1 MEDKIMKKRVILSVT
16 LLLICGLIPLQ
27 KVSAKLTLT
36 VSGGSAKTTTTTD
49 TDDIT
54 FNVNVLY
61 TGDGIGIIT
70 LSAPVVGPAGN
81 TLRLGLAKVGTSPR
95 YANIQLNLNKNA
107 SQDILITA
115 PRWTTQPTH
124 GFKQVGTYNI
134 TFTAAF
140 GLAVDVNG
148 NPIDLVSFTA
158 TTSLT
163 LTVQEPSAEPSQ
175 PPRITVFSIDGLTRR
190 STTGN
195 VGDITYN
202 FLISNDGGESDTVAM
217 STRGDVSTASIS
229 PNNFSLEP
237 KASEDVILTL
247 PRAELSEAGLYIVA
261 VDVESESE
269 DDIVAT
275 IVTETT
281 ITPLPNQ
288 QPPSNPTNPTQST
301 EPTEPDLSTH
311 KVFFSEFMFEAGGGE
326 TPLPQWIEVYNGSD
340 STVNLNGWKLQ
351 WNSLQPTPVEVTT
364 TLDADFHIPAQQ
376 ARLIVTAL
384 GRYSGSNLSN
394 TTVYQ
399 LRSEKIAEGLIIE
412 DIQDIT
418 GGFSLKLM
426 NPADELIDH
435 IGTLS
440 GDKKTWELP
449 ETLIEGVRSSLIRRF
464 DEVVPL
470 SGVGVPRSG
479 IKRRGWI
486 RAIDTKRLIVGL
498 YYGSPHDL
506 GTPGYRRGKPLPVE
520 LSQFSAKFVK
530 DEVVIN
536 WTTESELDNAGFNIY
551 RSTSRTK
558 DFQRINTKLIQG
570 AGTTGQRNTYQYI
583 DKTAKLNVV
592 YYYRL
597 EDIDLAGTRGI
608 FTTYRLRGVI
618 TPTGKLISTWGTL
631 KDD

>member
-1 MEDKIMKKRVILSVT
+1 MKNRVLFLLT
-16 LLLICGLIPLQ
+16 LLLLCVLVPLQ

-36 VSGGSAKTTTTTD
+36 VTGDSGKTTKTTD
-49 TDDIT
+49 TNDIT
-54 FNVNVLY
+54 YTVNVLY
-61 TGDGIGIIT
+61 TGVGTAAVT

-95 YANIQLNLNKNA
+95 YANIHINLSSNA
-107 SQDILITA
+107 SQDIIITA

-140 GLAVDVNG
+140 GLAVDTNG

-247 PRAELSEAGLYIVA
+247 PRAELSEAGIYIVA

-281 ITPLPNQ
+281 ITHLP
-288 QPPSNPTNPTQST
+288 NPTNPTQ
-301 EPTEPDLSTH
+301 PDLSTH
-311 KVFFSEFMFEAGGGE
+311 KVIFSEFMFEAGAGE
-326 TPLPQWIEVYNGSD
+326 TDLPQWIEVYNSSN

-364 TLDADFHIPAQQ
+364 TLAADFRIPAQQ

-394 TTVYQ
+394 ATVYQ

-426 NPADELIDH
+426 NPADKLIDH

-464 DEVVPL
+464 DGGVPL
-470 SGVGVPRSG
+470 SGTEKSSWFP
-479 IKRRGWI
+479 
-486 RAIDTKRLIVGL
+486 AFEAKRLSEGF
-498 YYGSPHDL
+498 YYGSPLDL
-506 GTPGYRRGKPLPVE
+506 GTPGYRRGKPLPVQ

-558 DFQRINTKLIQG
+558 NFQRINPKLIQG
-570 AGTTGQRNTYQYI
+570 AGTTGQRTHYQFI
-583 DKTAKLNVV
+583 DKTAKPDVT
-592 YYYRL
+592 YYYRI
-597 EDIDLAGTRGI
+597 EDVDLAGTRGI
-608 FTTYRLRGVI
+608 LKTYRLRGVI
-618 TPTGKLISTWGTL
+618 TPTGKLMTTWGTL
-631 KDD
+631 KDNR